1 MNERIKELAEQA
13 KKYALDAMIKIT
25 DKEQALKVYSET
37 YDTKFAMSIVQE
49 CLGQVEE
56 QYKLISQDETMMSD
70 IRWAYYV
77 DCGVDSVVGI
87 KEHFGVE
94 E

>member
-1 MNERIKELAEQA
+1 MNERIKQLIKAAGLNIDGYGYPIWGCLYGEDE
-13 KKYALDAMIKIT
+13 KKAFL
-25 DKEQALKVYSET
+25 E
-37 YDTKFAMSIVQE
+37 KFAMSIVQE

-56 QYKLISQDETMMSD
+56 QYKLISQDQTMMKD
-70 IRWAYYV
+70 KHWVGYV

-94 E
+94 

>member
-1 MNERIKELAEQA
+1 MNEAIKYLAMKSGLHFDGYGYPIWGSLESEDE
-13 KKYALDAMIKIT
+13 KKEFL
-25 DKEQALKVYSET
+25 E
-37 YDTKFAMSIVQE
+37 KFAMSIVHE
-49 CLGQVEE
+49 CLSQVEE
-56 QYKLISQDETMMSD
+56 QYKLISQDQSMMSD

-87 KEHFGVE
+87 REHFGIE